1 MPARAEPHSPMLDTG
16 AMLALAALGPRW
28 PAVTLW
34 ANSGK
39 ACAGRNSL
47 LKGAVG
53 DVAIGRARIT
63 RRYHYRLRYAGGK
76 TCARPKGKKK
86 GLRRLTQAHRRS
98 VILS

>member
-16 AMLALAALGPRW
+16 AMLALAALGPRR

-53 DVAIGRARIT
+53 DVADWPRP
-63 RRYHYRLRYAGGK
+63 HYPPLPLQVA
-76 TCARPKGKKK
+76 
-86 GLRRLTQAHRRS
+86 LRRGKDLRKTQGQEKRA
-98 VILS
+98 